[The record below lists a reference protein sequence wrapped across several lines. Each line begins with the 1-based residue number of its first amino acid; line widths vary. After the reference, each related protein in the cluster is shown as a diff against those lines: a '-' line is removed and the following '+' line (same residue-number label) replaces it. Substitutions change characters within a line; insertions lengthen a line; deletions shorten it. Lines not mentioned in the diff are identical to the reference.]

1 MNAKNCFYASPVL
14 SWLTAC
20 FKYYKMPADARIN
33 CYVEIYFAYLKSES
47 IFLSQK
53 YFAQGRGL
61 INQF

>member
-1 MNAKNCFYASPVL
+1 
-14 SWLTAC
+14 
-20 FKYYKMPADARIN
+20 MPAIARIN